1 MEDYKSAFYCEVLD
15 LQEVPSGLE
24 YRSYAN
30 GSERAQNVPLS
41 VYQESRFLS
50 HSYQALLSMSSE
62 EMMPL
67 QFPAE
72 YETSSSHLSLES
84 GLQFPEHH
92 QAQTDRQPKG
102 DVPNLHLGAFGAVD
116 FFSTPMEFGQTD
128 GVQQPLGSS
137 SYSSDSVYGLF
148 SSKTCRPAPGN
159 AKAEFPR
166 KCRKTEAGKPFQ
178 QLRTSLGL
186 TAGSGPIQL
195 WQFLL
200 ELLLD
205 RSTQSVISWTG
216 DGWEFKLSDPNE
228 VAKLW
233 GRRKNKPKMNYEKLS
248 RGLRY
253 YYHKNIIHKTGG
265 KRYVYRFVCDV
276 QSLLGKTAEE
286 LHAILDVRARDQ
298 N

>member
-24 YRSYAN
+24 YRSYDFNGEDVSCLVDNHALNSPLCFGTLRGEPGKEMQQPYVKAN

-102 DVPNLHLGAFGAVD
+102 DVPNLHL
-116 FFSTPMEFGQTD
+116 
-128 GVQQPLGSS
+128 
-137 SYSSDSVYGLF
+137 
-148 SSKTCRPAPGN
+148 
-159 AKAEFPR
+159 
-166 KCRKTEAGKPFQ
+166 
-178 QLRTSLGL
+178 
-186 TAGSGPIQL
+186 AGSGPIQL